1 MFGLFEGP
9 SSQQKQQYNLLNS
22 QTNFATD
29 LGQGNLS
36 LSSGFFRDLLSNPTK
51 ALAPEISAS
60 QNMQQQA
67 AKTNVEF
74 GTRSGGTAGANQAAA
89 AKGRGDIINLMGK
102 TQTGAAE
109 NLSSSGQNLLSTGV
123 QGAEAGFGEAKT
135 MQEQKA
141 SMWNDIIKSVT
152 GIVGGGV
159 AGLFKGGGATSDI
172 VSAKNSEIQNWL
184 SSNGPEP
191 GAMDLSGMDT
201 SNLLDPSL
209 FAS

>member
-9 SSQQKQQYNLLNS
+9 SGQQKQQYNLLNS

-74 GTRSGGTAGANQAAA
+74 GTRSGGTAAANASAA
-89 AKGRGDIINLMGK
+89 AKGRGDVINLMGK
-102 TQTGAAE
+102 TQTGAASE
-109 NLSSSGQNLLSTGV
+109 LSSSGQNLLSTGV

-135 MQEQKA
+135 MREQQA
-141 SMWNDIIKSVT
+141 SMWNDIIKSIS
-152 GIVGGGV
+152 GIAGGV
-159 AGLFKGGGATSDI
+159 IAGLPGSPGGVQD
-172 VSAKNSEIQNWL
+172 VS
-184 SSNGPEP
+184 
-191 GAMDLSGMDT
+191 
-201 SNLLDPSL
+201 SNLLAGVS
-209 FAS
+209 